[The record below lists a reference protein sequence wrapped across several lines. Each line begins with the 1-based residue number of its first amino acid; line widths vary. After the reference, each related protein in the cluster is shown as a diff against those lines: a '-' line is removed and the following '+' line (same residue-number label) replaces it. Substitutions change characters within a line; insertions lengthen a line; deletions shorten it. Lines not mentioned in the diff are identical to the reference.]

1 MNQNSIEQAPAYQ
14 ALTSVFMLGF
24 KFLVWINAMGV
35 LLVIFCA
42 LGLIQTDLTP
52 FMLRLPLA
60 LFMAGL
66 ALCGVG
72 LLWSC
77 VVQTSLFS
85 QLISGRPRRTHW
97 LPMFL
102 ALIAYSL
109 GMIAFI
115 VGCWFTLNLAA
126 IVYHD
131 SDSTLQS
138 YEGGAAALD
147 QWGKTP
153 KVTLEFQSRTVAL
166 GA

>member
-24 KFLVWINAMGV
+24 KFLVWINGLGV

-66 ALCGVG
+66 AFCGLG
-72 LLWSC
+72 LLWSYL
-77 VVQTSLFS
+77 VQTSLFS

-97 LPMFL
+97 LPMFF

-109 GMIAFI
+109 GMLAF
-115 VGCWFTLNLAA
+115 VLGCWFTLNLTA

-131 SDSTLQS
+131 SDSAPQS
-138 YEGGAAALD
+138 QDEGAAAFD
-147 QWGKTP
+147 QSGKIP
-153 KVTLEFQSRTVAL
+153 RYLLEFQNRTVAL
-166 GA
+166 DS